1 METIT
6 IISTKIIGSK
16 AFRESIFCIENSHC
30 LEPGK
35 VWANF
40 LFKVYEEEIKH
51 NFQENRKEYLERIV
65 QNLEELRKLKNQYSE
80 PLEFYLP
87 LLEKIEKNKDIEL
100 IIKESIDLMIDN
112 EDFVKEIFNQEILT
126 NLNWRQYLP
135 NEPNYDQLRIVKV
148 RDELIFGVRC
158 FEDKRNHY
166 GFIQAILVEIF
177 DYLHPQDN
185 NLDTED
191 KLSYLVLNYKINLIL
206 HPKTDI
212 ENSAGVRE
220 DTHVPIKELIADVQS
235 KNQILADV
243 LRTKSEERKFRIA
256 YYSHQYAENSLHN
269 IIRSGIELE
278 SITETI
284 EKIISKLQKAIIVSD
299 IEKLYFLLIL
309 CQSYL
314 FLSAEKKYLN
324 GEVFSE
330 NEEKILTRI
339 NYYKLREDLKL
350 SNYISLIDTLEKV
363 NIWKQILKSPS
374 EHNILKTM
382 EKELGKLKSISID
395 FVLKIYEEF
404 IQSGEKEIVI
414 KNPQVIDWKT
424 RKSEVIHDELG
435 NSFNSTLS
443 DLISGDFSSENR
455 IHDWVQIKFELETL
469 VKDYITIFSP
479 KVLLQFNHDSH
490 PKVLIDF
497 MEDLWKGLIDY
508 HQQKKSFYELID
520 KFQKLYLEHKNYKYD
535 AMDRTELYKQ
545 MQIIKNRLKDL
556 KIFSGGGLL
565 I

>member
-1 METIT
+1 
-6 IISTKIIGSK
+6 
-16 AFRESIFCIENSHC
+16 
-30 LEPGK
+30 
-35 VWANF
+35 
-40 LFKVYEEEIKH
+40 
-51 NFQENRKEYLERIV
+51 
-65 QNLEELRKLKNQYSE
+65 
-80 PLEFYLP
+80 
-87 LLEKIEKNKDIEL
+87 
-100 IIKESIDLMIDN
+100 
-112 EDFVKEIFNQEILT
+112 
-126 NLNWRQYLP
+126 
-135 NEPNYDQLRIVKV
+135 
-148 RDELIFGVRC
+148 
-158 FEDKRNHY
+158 
-166 GFIQAILVEIF
+166 
-177 DYLHPQDN
+177 
-185 NLDTED
+185 
-191 KLSYLVLNYKINLIL
+191 
-206 HPKTDI
+206 
-212 ENSAGVRE
+212 
-220 DTHVPIKELIADVQS
+220 
-235 KNQILADV
+235 
-243 LRTKSEERKFRIA
+243 
-256 YYSHQYAENSLHN
+256 
-269 IIRSGIELE
+269 
-278 SITETI
+278 
-284 EKIISKLQKAIIVSD
+284 
-299 IEKLYFLLIL
+299 
-309 CQSYL
+309 
-314 FLSAEKKYLN
+314 
-324 GEVFSE
+324 
-330 NEEKILTRI
+330 
-339 NYYKLREDLKL
+339 
-350 SNYISLIDTLEKV
+350 
-363 NIWKQILKSPS
+363 
-374 EHNILKTM
+374 M